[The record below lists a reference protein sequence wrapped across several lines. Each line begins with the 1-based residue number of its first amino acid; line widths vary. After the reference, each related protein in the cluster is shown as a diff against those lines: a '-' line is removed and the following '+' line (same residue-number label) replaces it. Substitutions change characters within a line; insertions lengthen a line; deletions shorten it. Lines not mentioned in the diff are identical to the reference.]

1 MRYGS
6 EHKQETRR
14 KILDIAG
21 KRIRREG
28 VEAVGVASLM
38 ADCGLTHGG
47 FYAHFKSKDELV
59 AAALDQGMC
68 ESSDRIFAHADQAED
83 KLGAYIRAYLS
94 PHHRDQAEN
103 GCAFSALAPE
113 LSRGASPVRETVAA
127 RLDPYLDRIGRLLP
141 PSNANT
147 TDPVSARR
155 QATALFSLLMGSLQL
170 ARLTE
175 DRTLS
180 DSILESGIK
189 AALDLVSLWSS
200 T

>member
-68 ESSDRIFAHADQAED
+68 ESSDRIFAHADQSED
-83 KLGAYIRAYLS
+83 RIGAYIRAYLS
-94 PHHRDQAEN
+94 PEHRDAAET
-103 GCAFSALAPE
+103 GCAFASLAPE
-113 LSRGASPVRETVAA
+113 LARDGGPARATVAG
-127 RLDPYLDRIGRLLP
+127 RIEPYLDRIGRLLP
-141 PSNANT
+141 RSTPT
-147 TDPVSARR
+147 TDPASVRR
-155 QATALFSLLMGSLQL
+155 QAIALFSLLMGSLQL

-189 AALDLVSLWSS
+189 AALDLVSVFEGV
-200 T
+200 

>member
-6 EHKQETRR
+6 GHKEETRR

-21 KRIRREG
+21 RRIRSEG

-59 AAALDQGMC
+59 AAALDQGMSD
-68 ESSDRIFAHADQAED
+68 SSDRIFDHADQSED
-83 KLGAYIRAYLS
+83 RIGAYIRAYLS
-94 PHHRDQAEN
+94 PAHRDSAEN
-103 GCAFSALAPE
+103 GCAFASLAPE
-113 LSRGASPVRETVAA
+113 LAREDGQARNMVAG
-127 RLDPYLDRIGRLLP
+127 RIEPYLDRIGRLLP
-141 PSNANT
+141 HTTPA
-147 TDPVSARR
+147 TDPASVRR

-170 ARLTE
+170 ARLAD
-175 DRTLS
+175 DRALS

-189 AALDLVSLWSS
+189 AALDLVSVFEGV
-200 T
+200 

>member
-21 KRIRREG
+21 KRFRREG

-59 AAALDQGMC
+59 AAALEQGMC
-68 ESSDRIFAHADQAED
+68 ESSDRIFEQADQSED
-83 KLGAYIRAYLS
+83 RIGAYIRAYLS
-94 PHHRDQAEN
+94 PAHRDASEM
-103 GCAFSALAPE
+103 GCAFASLAPE
-113 LSRGASPVRETVAA
+113 LARDDGQARAAVAG
-127 RLDPYLDRIGRLLP
+127 RIEPYLDRIGRLLP
-141 PSNANT
+141 A
-147 TDPVSARR
+147 TDSASARR

-189 AALDLVSLWSS
+189 AALDLVSVFEGV
-200 T
+200 

>member
-21 KRIRREG
+21 KRFRKEG

-59 AAALDQGMC
+59 AAALDQGMRD
-68 ESSDRIFAHADQAED
+68 SSDRIFAHADQSED
-83 KLGAYIRAYLS
+83 RIGAYIRAYLS
-94 PHHRDQAEN
+94 PALRDATET
-103 GCAFSALAPE
+103 GCAFAALAPE
-113 LSRGASPVRETVAA
+113 LARDDGQARATVAG
-127 RLDPYLDRIGRLLP
+127 RIEPYLDRIGRLLP
-141 PSNANT
+141 A
-147 TDPVSARR
+147 TDPPSARR

-180 DSILESGIK
+180 DSILESGVK
-189 AALDLVSLWSS
+189 AALDLVSVFEGV
-200 T
+200 